1 MSTRTSQRHLAIAQ
15 RQTLK
20 ALGYTDREI
29 QTFAQLFTTT
39 DRDDR
44 IVCATDQETTR

>member
-1 MSTRTSQRHLAIAQ
+1 MSTRTSQRRLVIAQ

-20 ALGYTDREI
+20 ALGYDNQEI

-39 DRDDR
+39 ERDDR
-44 IVCATDQETTR
+44 IVCATDQETT